1 MEYIYY
7 FTNAKQYWWNKQDFS
22 AEFSK
27 LREQFEKSHY
37 EIRDYKG
44 DSTCIVDKLWI
55 TRITGKHGRPT
66 FVWLQKVEND
76 VCYYVFRE
84 AMNHDEY
91 RKKITEK
98 TKISYRQQQ
107 ELTHDEEEEIRKHYQ
122 ALIDERNKIPH
133 EEKPSMTDNERL
145 FISQS
150 LSINCDLFRD
160 AIFETREWVDDI
172 VSSEDEDKFDE
183 FSEAAQKILAYIF
196 DHDNHPDGWGE
207 IIVKERCILIYHRNE
222 NWILVAA
229 PSKEDREKI
238 EKIKSEDIPS
248 DYLRGYPYTFLDS
261 EDEWRRMEKDVKSN
275 LVLTKQQVEVVANSS
290 INYPLFIS
298 GRAGSGKSTVLQYL
312 FAEIVLRYLITRNAC
327 EGEKL
332 LPPVYLSYSK
342 TLIDD
347 AMRLSNTLF
356 DKNSVYKDAMSK
368 HKLDYK
374 KDVSPELNGMFYVFK
389 KLVKNCISKYNQE
402 ILQSR
407 FSDDMYIS
415 FAIFKRKWNQR
426 FGKDRDAIKNYGPSI
441 SWHIIRTYIKGW
453 DSTKYLSPEDYDIL
467 GRNYR
472 TVSSLTF
479 QKVYSEV
486 WDKWYKGLTSERHWD
501 DQDLVK
507 YCLSNKYA
515 DEQFSAIYCDE
526 SQDFTRLEIDFILKI
541 STFANRNIENV
552 DDISKLPFVFAGDE
566 FQTLNP
572 TGFSWDSLR
581 GYFVDR
587 IFEMT
592 GLGNKKDDS
601 NLPKPIEFNENF
613 RSTSQIVKLAN
624 RIQLLRAS
632 RFDEYST
639 PQTPHFSVE
648 GPSIYCVS
656 PTNDHSLWDKIQGNL
671 VNLIVPIAEG
681 ESVEEYI
688 KNSPLRDKINFEDG
702 IPQGLTILSPS
713 QAKGC
718 EYANVLIYG
727 FNTSSENEEFK
738 ISNLQEWFN
747 NPQRDVEKDIEL
759 KYQICNAYVAVTRA
773 TSRIFILDEYNMNSF
788 WAFAFNDSDVKNR
801 RMINRLEGSMI
812 KHLGS
817 KSEVWSQDNIL
828 GWIEGHPSDGISFE
842 AMNKRSIQEELEKNR
857 KNAEIRE
864 DAGMMRMVAF
874 RYKERN
880 HLEKFAECMA
890 KAYVFENN
898 MLEAAKF
905 YEKAKKYDFALDAY
919 WKELGN
925 TSTPET
931 IINKVGT
938 LKGYIDDKRLVNCI
952 RANGNVTIKTF
963 KEILADFKIDI
974 DSDNVNI
981 NAWQNL
987 VNYSMGKLEDVKEWN
1002 DNKDIG
1008 VVIKLIKEL
1017 SAKSIKID
1025 SNRLAEISYKF
1036 EDYVNAISL
1045 WESSDGELPTT
1056 YYLSKYRS
1064 LGYPEYLDFAYKC
1077 GMDEK
1082 SHDIV
1087 EDYIRNKNVK
1097 LSESRMSVVLSA
1109 LRQVNSHKEE
1119 YRKRLPQML
1128 RMAKDKAELVSLIDN
1143 VNKHDIGMFNKE
1155 AVEHVFYVKNGEY
1168 ESIKIP
1174 VKEYAK
1180 PETRLFHEAIRLIK
1194 EMQTKEYRKRLNV
1207 WFDGSQAKLTDC
1219 VSNAINLYIGTPYLP
1234 LVVFELGRTI
1244 EMRDKKLDAVKYY
1257 EAVKSLVNVKDIKD
1271 QCDIRWIVCK
1281 ERQGRITSS
1290 NQYMEEAKSKR
1301 KEKNIEPEMSLP
1313 EYPSLNEG
1321 QWESLF
1327 EKSINID
1334 LEEVRPVVSKP
1345 SPSIEKE
1352 RVKTPSKPLSNA
1364 KQELTYK
1371 DYSLRYFPQRHEIR
1385 IERNTDEYDYTLII
1399 KNGEISDNP
1408 EFHVKD
1414 GRIFLT
1420 DIDEATPF
1428 GIRKDDTHL
1437 WIEIFDGEK
1446 ETGLSILSLIK

>member
-7 FTNAKQYWWNKQDFS
+7 FTNTKQLWWDKKGFSPEFNKLKD
-22 AEFSK
+22 
-27 LREQFEKSHY
+27 QFAKSHY

-44 DSTCIVDKLWI
+44 ESSRIVDNLWI
-55 TRITGKHGRPT
+55 TRIKGKHGRPT
-66 FVWLQKVEND
+66 FVWLRKVIND
-76 VCYYVFRE
+76 VCFYVFRD
-84 AMNHDEY
+84 AMYHDEY
-91 RKKITEK
+91 RKKITDQNK
-98 TKISYRQQQ
+98 NQYLQQQ
-107 ELTHDEEEEIRKHYQ
+107 ELTRDEEEEISKFYES
-122 ALIDERNKIPH
+122 LVDERNRIPH
-133 EEKPSMTDNERL
+133 EQKPSLTDTERL
-145 FISQS
+145 FICQP
-150 LSINCDLFRD
+150 LNINCNLFRD

-172 VSSEDEDKFDE
+172 VSSEDVGKFDE
-183 FSEAAQKILAYIF
+183 FSKAAQKIFEYTI
-196 DHDNHPDGWGE
+196 NHENAPDGWGE
-207 IIVKERCILIYHRNE
+207 IIVKERCILIYHKDK

-229 PSKEDREKI
+229 PSKEDNERIK
-238 EKIKSEDIPS
+238 KIKSEEIPS
-248 DYLRGYPYTFLDS
+248 DYLRGYPWTFLES

-275 LVLTKQQVEVVANSS
+275 LVLTQQQVDVVADSN

-327 EGEKL
+327 QGQEL

-347 AMRLSNTLF
+347 AIRLSNTLF
-356 DKNSVYKDAMSK
+356 DKNNVYKDAMK
-368 HKLDYK
+368 VHHLDYK

-389 KLVKNCISKYNQE
+389 NLVKNCIGKYDKE
-402 ILQSR
+402 ILQKR

-415 FAIFKRKWNQR
+415 FAVFKRMWNQR

-453 DSTKYLSPEDYDIL
+453 NSTAYLTPDDYDVL
-467 GRNYR
+467 GRNYI
-472 TVSSLTF
+472 TVSSSTF

-486 WDKWYKGLTSERHWD
+486 WEKWYKGLTSERYWD

-592 GLGNKKDDS
+592 GLEDKKNDS

-648 GPSIYCVS
+648 GPSVYCVS
-656 PTNDHSLWDKIQGNL
+656 PTNDHSLWEKIQGNL

-718 EYANVLIYG
+718 EYANVIIYG
-727 FNTSSENEEFK
+727 FKTSDGNEEFQV
-738 ISNLQEWFN
+738 SNLQEWFN
-747 NPQRDVEKDIEL
+747 SPSYEIEKDIEL

-773 TSRIFILDEYNMNSF
+773 TSRIYILDEYNMNSF

-801 RMINRLEGSMI
+801 ETIDNLEKSMI

-817 KSEVWSQDNIL
+817 KGETWSQDNIL
-828 GWIEGHPSDGISFE
+828 GWVEGHSSDGISFD
-842 AMNKRSIQEELEKNR
+842 AMNRRSIQEELEKNQ

-864 DAGMMRMVAF
+864 DSGMMRMVAF

-880 HLEKFAECMA
+880 HMDKYAECMA
-890 KAYVFENN
+890 QACVFENN
-898 MLEAAKF
+898 MLEAAEF
-905 YEKAKKYDFALDAY
+905 FAKAKKYNSALDAY
-919 WKELGN
+919 WKELSF
-925 TSTPET
+925 TSNPAA
-931 IINKVGT
+931 IINKMYSLNGHVND
-938 LKGYIDDKRLVNCI
+938 IRLYNCI
-952 RANGNVTIKTF
+952 RANGKVTVNAF
-963 KEILADFKIDI
+963 KDILADFNMDLESGKA
-974 DSDNVNI
+974 NI
-981 NAWQNL
+981 EAWQNL
-987 VNYSMGKLEDVKEWN
+987 VNYSLGKLDEVKEWN
-1002 DNKDIG
+1002 DNKDVKVI
-1008 VVIKLIKEL
+1008 IKLIKDL
-1017 SAKSIKID
+1017 SDKSIKID
-1025 SNRLAEISYKF
+1025 SRRLAQISYKF
-1036 EDYVNAISL
+1036 ENYENAILL
-1045 WESSDGELPTT
+1045 WELTGEEYPAE
-1056 YYLSKYRS
+1056 YYTSKYRS
-1064 LGYPEYLDFAYKC
+1064 LGYPQYLDYASKA
-1077 GMDEK
+1077 GKDDNT
-1082 SHDIV
+1082 HHIV
-1087 EDYIRNKNVK
+1087 EDYIKNKNVK
-1097 LSESRMSVVLSA
+1097 LPESQMAVVLSA
-1109 LRQVNSHKEE
+1109 IRQDYSHEDE
-1119 YRKRLPQML
+1119 YRRHLPQML
-1128 RMAKDKAELVSLIDN
+1128 RLSKDMAELSTIIDN
-1143 VNKHDIGMFNKE
+1143 VNKHNLDRFCKE
-1155 AVEHVFYVKNGEY
+1155 AVELLFLVKLGDFGTVKVISKQYANHETKLFYDTIELLK
-1168 ESIKIP
+1168 
-1174 VKEYAK
+1174 A
-1180 PETRLFHEAIRLIK
+1180 FH
-1194 EMQTKEYRKRLNV
+1194 TKDYRQRLNV
-1207 WFDGSQAKLTDC
+1207 WFDGSLAKLQDC
-1219 VSNAINLYIGTPYLP
+1219 VSSVIAKYKGTDYLP
-1234 LVVFELGRTI
+1234 LVVFELGKVI
-1244 EMRDKKLDAVKYY
+1244 ESREKRVDAVKYY
-1257 EAVKSLVNVKDIKD
+1257 EAVKNLVNNKTIRN

-1281 ERQGRITSS
+1281 ERQGRVTP
-1290 NQYMEEAKSKR
+1290 NTQYMEEAKSKR
-1301 KEKNIEPEMSLP
+1301 SEKNIDLEMTLP
-1313 EYPSLNEG
+1313 EIPSLNNE

-1334 LEEVRPVVSKP
+1334 LEEVKASAPKPSTTIEKKLESTPTKIVSK
-1345 SPSIEKE
+1345 
-1352 RVKTPSKPLSNA
+1352 A
-1364 KQELTYK
+1364 KQELSYK
-1371 DYSLRYFPQRHEIR
+1371 DYTLRYFPQKREIR
-1385 IERNTDEYDYTLII
+1385 IERNTDEYDYSLSIKKGELSNDSGFYE
-1399 KNGEISDNP
+1399 KNGRLYLS
-1408 EFHVKD
+1408 
-1414 GRIFLT
+1414 

-1428 GIRKDDTHL
+1428 GIRKDEIYL
-1437 WIEIFDGEK
+1437 WIEIFDGDNK
-1446 ETGLSILSLIK
+1446 TGLSITTLIN

>member
-7 FTNAKQYWWNKQDFS
+7 FTNTKQLWWDKKSFSPEFNKLKNQFAK
-22 AEFSK
+22 SK
-27 LREQFEKSHY
+27 F

-44 DSTCIVDKLWI
+44 NSIHIVDNLWI
-55 TRITGKHGRPT
+55 TKIPGKHGRPT
-66 FVWLQKVEND
+66 FVWLMKVIND
-76 VCYYVFRE
+76 VCFYVFRD

-91 RKKITEK
+91 SKKITEQYK
-98 TKISYRQQQ
+98 NQYRLQQ
-107 ELTHDEEEEIRKHYQ
+107 ELTQEELDEIEKYYESHMN
-122 ALIDERNKIPH
+122 ERNRIPH
-133 EEKPSMTDNERL
+133 EQKPSLTDTERL
-145 FISQS
+145 FICQP
-150 LSINCDLFRD
+150 LNINCDLFRD

-183 FSEAAQKILAYIF
+183 FSKAAQNILEYIIE
-196 DHDNHPDGWGE
+196 HDNDPDGWGE
-207 IIVKERCILIYHRNE
+207 IIVKERCILIYHSNK

-248 DYLRGYPYTFLDS
+248 DYLRGYPFTFLDS

-275 LVLTKQQVEVVANSS
+275 LVLTKQQVEVVANSA

-327 EGEKL
+327 EGQKL

-356 DKNSVYKDAMSK
+356 DKNSVYKDSMSK

-453 DSTKYLSPEDYDIL
+453 DSTKYLSPDDYDLL

-472 TVSSLTF
+472 TVSSSTF

-486 WDKWYKGLTSERHWD
+486 WDKWYKGLTSEKHWD

-507 YCLSNKYA
+507 YCLSNKFA

-688 KNSPLRDKINFEDG
+688 KNSPLRDRINFEDG

-718 EYANVLIYG
+718 EYANVLIFG
-727 FNTSSENEEFK
+727 FNTLAGNEDFK
-738 ISNLQEWFN
+738 ITNLQEWFN
-747 NPQRDVEKDIEL
+747 NPQKDIENDIEL

-773 TSRIFILDEYNMNSF
+773 TSRIFILDEYNMESF

-801 RMINRLEGSMI
+801 KMINRLEESMI
-812 KHLGS
+812 KHLGP
-817 KSEVWSQDNIL
+817 KSEAWSQDNIL

-842 AMNKRSIQEELEKNR
+842 AMNKRDIQEELEKNR

-864 DAGMMRMVAF
+864 DPGMMRMVAF

-880 HLEKFAECMA
+880 HFEKFAECMA

-905 YEKAKKYDFALDAY
+905 YEKAKKYEFALDAY

-925 TSTPET
+925 TSSPVT
-931 IINKVGT
+931 IINNVERLNGH
-938 LKGYIDDKRLVNCI
+938 IDNNRLVNCI
-952 RANGNVTIKTF
+952 RANGRVTIKIF

-974 DSDNVNI
+974 ESENVNI
-981 NAWQNL
+981 KAWQNL
-987 VNYSMGKLEDVKEWN
+987 VNYSLGKLEEVKEWN

-1008 VVIKLIKEL
+1008 IVIKLINEL

-1025 SNRLAEISYKF
+1025 TRKLAEISFKF
-1036 EDYVNAISL
+1036 EDYDNAISL
-1045 WESSDGELPTT
+1045 WESSDGEMPTG

-1064 LGYPEYLDFAYKC
+1064 IGYPDYLDYAYKC
-1077 GMDEK
+1077 GIDEG
-1082 SHDIV
+1082 SHNIV
-1087 EDYIRNKNVK
+1087 EDYIKNKNVK
-1097 LSESRMSVVLSA
+1097 LSESRMSIVLSA
-1109 LRQVNSHKEE
+1109 LRQDNSHKEE
-1119 YRKRLPQML
+1119 YRRHLPEML
-1128 RMAKDKAELVSLIDN
+1128 RMSKDKAELSTIIDN
-1143 VNKHDIGMFNKE
+1143 VNKHNLDRFCKE
-1155 AVEHVFYVKNGEY
+1155 AVELLFLVKLGDFGTVKVISKQYANHETKLFYDTIELLK
-1168 ESIKIP
+1168 
-1174 VKEYAK
+1174 A
-1180 PETRLFHEAIRLIK
+1180 FH
-1194 EMQTKEYRKRLNV
+1194 TKDYRQRLNV
-1207 WFDGSQAKLTDC
+1207 WFDGSLAKLQDC
-1219 VSNAINLYIGTPYLP
+1219 VSSVIAKYKGTDYLP
-1234 LVVFELGRTI
+1234 LVVFELGKVI
-1244 EMRDKKLDAVKYY
+1244 ESREKRVDAVKYY
-1257 EAVKSLVNVKDIKD
+1257 EAVKNLVNNKTIRN

-1281 ERQGRITSS
+1281 ERQGRVTP
-1290 NQYMEEAKSKR
+1290 NTQYMEEAKSKR
-1301 KEKNIEPEMSLP
+1301 SEKNIDLEMTLP
-1313 EYPSLNEG
+1313 EIPSLNNE

-1334 LEEVRPVVSKP
+1334 LEEVKASAPKPSTTIEKKLESTPTKIVSK
-1345 SPSIEKE
+1345 
-1352 RVKTPSKPLSNA
+1352 A
-1364 KQELTYK
+1364 KQELSYK
-1371 DYSLRYFPQRHEIR
+1371 DYTLRYFPQKREIR
-1385 IERNTDEYDYTLII
+1385 IERNTDEYDYSLSIKKGELSNDSGFYE
-1399 KNGEISDNP
+1399 KNGRLYLS
-1408 EFHVKD
+1408 
-1414 GRIFLT
+1414 

-1428 GIRKDDTHL
+1428 GIRKDEIYL
-1437 WIEIFDGEK
+1437 WIEIFDGDNK
-1446 ETGLSILSLIK
+1446 TGLSITTLIN